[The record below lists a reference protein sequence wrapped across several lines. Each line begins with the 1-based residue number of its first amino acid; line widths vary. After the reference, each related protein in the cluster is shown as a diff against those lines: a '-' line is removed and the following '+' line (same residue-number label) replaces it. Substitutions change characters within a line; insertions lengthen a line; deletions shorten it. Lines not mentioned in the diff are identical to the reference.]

1 LSSHPL
7 LGYNN
12 YPMRLRPQTLLLLF
26 LLALFAFHLALMGQ
40 IPLSQD
46 EAYYWCWSRKLA
58 PSYYDA
64 PGMIAWIH
72 RLVSLFLPQASP
84 FTVRLPAAILGFLTA
99 WILYRAYRVF
109 HDDETEAVAL
119 VMALSILP
127 ISFIGSF
134 ISIYDNPLIFFLAL
148 GYLFM
153 LKLLR
158 QPRPYLWYLLSLT
171 LTAGLYCKISAL
183 MPAGCFVLF
192 VLLSPTLRREL
203 RRPHPYLATLLAVIL
218 LIPFLV
224 WNSRHDWATV
234 LAVSRITNAGEI
246 TLLDRLSFAGDF
258 LFSQLAAYSPLICIS
273 LVAAL
278 ILAVRR
284 YFQTREESL
293 LLLLMLSVPILAYF
307 LLQSFRSRVLGNWPV
322 VGFVPALMLTAR
334 LAAASGAPSADFR
347 GTAAPSRKPIYF
359 RRSYLAAGLALS
371 LLLSLGPVIQAR
383 SYLASPLLRQI
394 EKALRLDYRIDY
406 RLDQE
411 LWGWTELAGA
421 VEQHRAGADFILA
434 RKYQIAAE
442 LEFYLPDHPQVLV
455 YSSGLRRSQF
465 DLWTDLSRR
474 QGQTAIFVDDHR
486 IPPEL
491 AAQFD
496 RVLPR
501 EAPLRIMDQGEPLKR
516 FFIYR
521 AEGFHPR

>member
-1 LSSHPL
+1 
-7 LGYNN
+7 
-12 YPMRLRPQTLLLLF
+12 MRLRPQTLLLLF

-40 IPLSQD
+40 IPISQD

-72 RLVSLFLPQASP
+72 RLVSLFLPRASA
-84 FTVRLPAAILGFLTA
+84 FTVRLPAAILGLLTA
-99 WILYRAYRVF
+99 WIIYQAHRVF

-127 ISFIGSF
+127 ISFVGSF

-171 LTAGLYCKISAL
+171 LTAGLYCKISTL

-192 VLLSPTLRREL
+192 VLLSPTLRPEL
-203 RRPHPYLATLLAVIL
+203 RRPHPYLATLLAMIL

-224 WNSRHDWATV
+224 WNSRHDWVTV
-234 LAVSRITNAGEI
+234 LAVSRITRAGEI
-246 TLLDRLSFAGDF
+246 TLLDRLSLAGDF
-258 LFSQLAAYSPLICIS
+258 LLSQLAAYSPLICIS

-278 ILAVRR
+278 VLAVRR

-334 LAAASGAPSADFR
+334 LAAASGAPDPR
-347 GTAAPSRKPIYF
+347 RKPIYF
-359 RRSYLAAGLALS
+359 RRTYLAAGLVLA

-383 SYLASPLLRQI
+383 YRLASPLLRQL

-421 VEQHRAGADFILA
+421 VGQHRAGADFILA
-434 RKYQIAAE
+434 RKYQLAAE

-474 QGQTAIFVDDHR
+474 QGQTALFVDDKR

-496 RVLPR
+496 RVIPR
-501 EAPLRIMDQGEPLKR
+501 EAPLEIMDQGEPLKR